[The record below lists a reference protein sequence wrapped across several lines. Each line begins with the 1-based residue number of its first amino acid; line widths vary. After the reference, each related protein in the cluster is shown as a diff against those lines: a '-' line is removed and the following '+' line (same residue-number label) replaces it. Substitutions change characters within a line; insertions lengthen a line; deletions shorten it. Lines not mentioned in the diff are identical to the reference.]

1 MTTSILEA
9 PRAPASLD
17 DALDYLRLLR
27 LKATWREACSRAA
40 KEEQGYEAFLSA
52 LVLEEASAAWE
63 KTVRYR
69 FQAARLPQIKTI
81 DHFDFAHPRKINR
94 QMILDWLD
102 LRFIERSTNLLL
114 LGPSGVG
121 KSHLALAVAHR
132 ACTAG
137 VSTRFV
143 LAVDLVNE
151 LRAAHKRGTFARC
164 LAQYTRPRLL
174 VLDELG
180 YLPLDKGGADLLFQV
195 ITKRYERGSIVL
207 TTNLAFKQWDQVFG
221 NVTTASAVLDRLL
234 HHAEVLN
241 IEGNSYR
248 LKDRK
253 ERLARSAD

>member
-1 MTTSILEA
+1 MTPSLEA
-9 PRAPASLD
+9 PRAPATLD
-17 DALDYLRLLR
+17 DALDYLRLVR
-27 LKATWREACSRAA
+27 LKAAWREACSRAA
-40 KEEQGYEAFLSA
+40 AEEQGYEAFLSA
-52 LVLEEASAAWE
+52 LVLDEAASAWD

-81 DHFDFAHPRKINR
+81 DQFDFAHPRKLSR
-94 QMILDWLD
+94 QMVLDWLD
-102 LRFIERSTNLLL
+102 LRFLERSTNLLL

-132 ACTAG
+132 A
-137 VSTRFV
+137 
-143 LAVDLVNE
+143 
-151 LRAAHKRGTFARC
+151 FARC

-195 ITKRYERGSIVL
+195 ITKRYERGSIIL

-221 NVTTASAVLDRLL
+221 SVTTASAVLDRLL

-253 ERLARSAD
+253 ERLARSTD